1 MVTPYLETLS
11 LCDIN
16 CFTPLYI
23 LAFKPVQMHG
33 NYISKC
39 ISGFL
44 GKKKQYIYFQQNKN
58 KNNENFASLKINFCT

>member
-1 MVTPYLETLS
+1 M
-11 LCDIN
+11 
-16 CFTPLYI
+16 
-23 LAFKPVQMHG
+23 QMHG

-58 KNNENFASLKINFCT
+58 KNNENFASLKINFVHKNN

>member
-1 MVTPYLETLS
+1 
-11 LCDIN
+11 
-16 CFTPLYI
+16 
-23 LAFKPVQMHG
+23 MHG

-44 GKKKQYIYFQQNKN
+44 EKKKKQYIYFQQNKN